1 MGHILRIGI
10 TGGIGSGK
18 SLVCSIFSRL
28 GVPVLSADDT
38 AKGLMRGDASLRRAL
53 IKLLGPSTYRP
64 DGELDRQFVASKIFS
79 DSGLQ
84 RKVNAL
90 VHPRV
95 EAEVGKQFVRL
106 EKAGNRL
113 AIVEAALI
121 YEAGFEKELDYVI
134 VVDAPESDRI
144 RRVVDR
150 DGVEADDVRKRIQ
163 SQHSPESKLRK
174 ADYII
179 RNTGSIN
186 ELEESVRFLFS
197 LLQSIVGKQ

>member
-1 MGHILRIGI
+1 M
-10 TGGIGSGK
+10 
-18 SLVCSIFSRL
+18 FSRL
-28 GVPVLSADDT
+28 GVPVLSADDI
-38 AKGLMRGDASLRRAL
+38 AKELMKGDPPLRRAL
-53 IKLLGPSTYRP
+53 IKLLGSSAYRP
-64 DGELDRQFVASKIFS
+64 GGELDRRFVATKIFS

-113 AIVEAALI
+113 GIVEAALI
-121 YEAGFEKELDYVI
+121 YEAGFEEELDYVI
-134 VVDAPESDRI
+134 VVDSPEADRI
-144 RRVVDR
+144 QRVVDR

-163 SQHSPESKLRK
+163 SQHSPQSKLRK

-179 RNTGSIN
+179 RNTGSVN
-186 ELEESVRFLFS
+186 DLDASVRFLFS

>member
-1 MGHILRIGI
+1 MGHILRIGV

-28 GVPVLSADDT
+28 GVPVLSADDI
-38 AKGLMRGDASLRRAL
+38 AKELMSGDASLRRAL
-53 IKLLGPSTYRP
+53 IKLLGSSTYRH
-64 DGELDRQFVASKIFS
+64 DGNLDRPYIASRIFS

-95 EAEVGKQFVRL
+95 EAEVGKRFVKL

-113 AIVEAALI
+113 GIVEAALI
-121 YEAGFEKELDYVI
+121 YEAGFEKELDYVV
-134 VVDAPESDRI
+134 VVDSPEADRI
-144 RRVVDR
+144 ERVIAR
-150 DGVEADDVRKRIQ
+150 DNTAAEEVRKRIQ
-163 SQHSPESKLRK
+163 SQQSPESKLRK

-179 RNTGSIN
+179 RNTGSITD
-186 ELEESVRFLFS
+186 LENSVRFLFT